1 MNIFKNKV
9 DTYLRRADYTYIKIV
24 GLSISQLFPFP
35 LVIWVFA
42 LDDNLDQF
50 CYRLNSTN
58 YTHIC
63 LILGHKSCV
72 DMKLVK
78 LIMSVDDSGTT
89 VDTHRHFGND
99 DVRLN
104 QLLAEYSDL
113 FDGIG
118 ELITL
123 FGMHGAAL
131 LCYRFYMYVYFCD
144 YFPDGTPVPT

>member
-24 GLSISQLFPFP
+24 GLSISQLLPFP

-50 CYRLNSTN
+50 CYRLSSTN

-63 LILGHKSCV
+63 LILGLKSCV

-78 LIMSVDDSGTT
+78 LIISVDDIGTT
-89 VDTHRHFGND
+89 VDTYRHFSND

-104 QLLAEYSDL
+104 QLLDEYSDL

-118 ELITL
+118 
-123 FGMHGAAL
+123 
-131 LCYRFYMYVYFCD
+131 
-144 YFPDGTPVPT
+144 